1 MSSFYPRDSSTIFR
15 FFSSSTPLFHSKRQ
29 HPMTLQRLLL
39 SGLIVAAAT
48 VGSLDLRS
56 SLSPQVFAADW
67 IGSVST
73 DYFTPLNW
81 SGTALPASG
90 EAVNVGA
97 VSFTNAPVYA
107 GDNTAT
113 PAGIVK
119 VGLASG
125 GAFTVNSGTFGA
137 SNMWL
142 GGVSTALGSQ
152 YPSLTVNGGAIAVNA
167 PFDANAPFT
176 TSYVSGAKSI
186 FTMTAGEVNVSALF
200 LNGNEVLFA
209 ANGALGGN
217 APGTLA
223 TVVMSGG
230 TFTSPGRI
238 RFGRSN
244 SNDPLRDNARAEVT
258 LSGGLMWAKGVD
270 GAGTLNFQGGQV
282 DFTGGVL
289 RGGDMSSNDGFRK
302 LTANAK
308 RGGVDFSGGVLEIIT
323 NVSEGGIYIVP
334 AGVDPTTVNITPFQR
349 GQSRTLGVS
358 GTSDEDRFFTTLTNA
373 AVRCLMTT
381 DPVSGKQQSNGF
393 ASNKGDYNLDGMV
406 NMADYTVWTAQNGN
420 TYSTDPLD
428 ATAVLGYYGGDGN
441 GDGVVNSLDYDV
453 WNSLY
458 GQSTVGGPY
467 VAAQNIAINVGS
479 GTQTQSAAGYP
490 QLTFLSA
497 RDVTKSGAGTVVF
510 DATNTYT
517 GTTFVQQGTLQLA
530 TQTAAN
536 SSRFVPQAGGV
547 LALPSAVSLETTVE
561 GLNPNA
567 GGLTDVASG
576 RMTVSRGLNPA
587 SLVIGLVVGRSGGS
601 FSGTSGITSSTA
613 AAELALGTPRSVGW
627 LDNGDGSVT
636 FAYAAPGDTNIDWT
650 IDVLDAAN
658 FLALG
663 KFDSGSPASW
673 LDGDFNYDG
682 IVDILDASDFF
693 TTGLFNEGNYN
704 LAPAPGGSITAV
716 PEPAVLPLACLLGS
730 FAVII
735 RLRRCGLR
743 GASL

>member
-1 MSSFYPRDSSTIFR
+1 
-15 FFSSSTPLFHSKRQ
+15 
-29 HPMTLQRLLL
+29 MTLRRILL
-39 SGLIVAAAT
+39 SGLFVAAGT

-67 IGSVST
+67 IGGVST
-73 DYFTPLNW
+73 NYFTPGNW
-81 SGTALPASG
+81 SGTAAPASG

-97 VSFTNAPVYA
+97 VPFTNAPVYA

-137 SNMWL
+137 SNVWL

-209 ANGALGGN
+209 ANGSLGGN

-244 SNDPLRDNARAEVT
+244 SNNAANDNARAVVT
-258 LSGGLMWAKGVD
+258 MSGGLMWAKGVD
-270 GAGTLNFQGGQV
+270 GAGTLNFQGGQM
-282 DFTGGVL
+282 DFSGGVL

-302 LTANAK
+302 LTANSL
-308 RGGVDFSGGVLEIIT
+308 RGGIDFTGGVLQVIT
-323 NVSEGGIYIVP
+323 NLSEGGVYIVP
-334 AGVDPTTVNITPFQR
+334 AGVDPSTVTITPFQR

-358 GTSDEDRFFTTLTNA
+358 GTNDDDRFFTTLTNA

-381 DPVSGKQQSNGF
+381 DSVSGKQQSNGF
-393 ASNKGDYNLDGMV
+393 ASIKGDYNLDGMV
-406 NMADYTVWTAQNGN
+406 NMADYTIWTAQNGN

-428 ATAVLGYYGGDGN
+428 ATAVLAYYGADGN

-467 VAAQNIAINVGS
+467 VSAQNIAINVGS
-479 GTQTQSAAGYP
+479 GTQTQSEASYP
-490 QLTFLSA
+490 QLTFLTA
-497 RDVTKSGAGTVVF
+497 RNVTKSGAGTVVF
-510 DATNTYT
+510 NATNTYT
-517 GTTFVQQGTLQLA
+517 GTTFVQQGQLQIA

-547 LALPSAVSLETTVE
+547 LALPTAVSLETTVE
-561 GLNPNA
+561 GLDPNA

-576 RMTVSRGLNPA
+576 RMTVSRGLTA
-587 SLVIGLVVGRSGGS
+587 AGLVTGLVAGRSGGT
-601 FSGTSGITSSTA
+601 FTGTSGITSSTA
-613 AAELALGTPRSVGW
+613 AAELAQSIPRSVGW

-636 FAYAAPGDTNIDWT
+636 FAYAAPGDTNIDWK
-650 IDVLDAAN
+650 IDILDVAN

-663 KFDSGSPASW
+663 KFDSGSPATW
-673 LDGDFNYDG
+673 MEGDFNYDG
-682 IVDILDASDFF
+682 IVDMLDASDFS
-693 TTGLFNEGNYN
+693 TTGLFNQGNYN
-704 LAPAPGGSITAV
+704 LAPAPVGSITAV
-716 PEPAVLPLACLLGS
+716 PEPAVLPLACLFGS
-730 FAVII
+730 FAAII

-743 GASL
+743 GASLS

>member
-1 MSSFYPRDSSTIFR
+1 
-15 FFSSSTPLFHSKRQ
+15 
-29 HPMTLQRLLL
+29 MTLRRILL
-39 SGLIVAAAT
+39 SGLFVAAGT

-67 IGSVST
+67 IGGVST
-73 DYFTPLNW
+73 NYFTPGNW
-81 SGTALPASG
+81 SGTAAPASG

-97 VSFTNAPVYA
+97 VPFTNAPVYA

-137 SNMWL
+137 SNVWL

-209 ANGALGGN
+209 ANGSLGGN

-244 SNDPLRDNARAEVT
+244 SNNAANDNARAVVT
-258 LSGGLMWAKGVD
+258 MSGGLMWAKGVD
-270 GAGTLNFQGGQV
+270 GAGTLNFQGGQM
-282 DFTGGVL
+282 DFSGGVL
-289 RGGDMSSNDGFRK
+289 RGGDMSTNDGFRK
-302 LTANAK
+302 LTANGL
-308 RGGVDFSGGVLEIIT
+308 RGGVDFTGGVLEVIT
-323 NVSEGGIYIVP
+323 NLSEGGVYIVP
-334 AGVDPTTVNITPFQR
+334 AGVDPSTVTITPFQR

-358 GTSDEDRFFTTLTNA
+358 GTNDDDRFFTTLTNA

-381 DPVSGKQQSNGF
+381 DSVSGKQQSNGF
-393 ASNKGDYNLDGMV
+393 ASIKGDYNLDGMV
-406 NMADYTVWTAQNGN
+406 NMADYTIWTAQNGN

-428 ATAVLGYYGGDGN
+428 ATAVLAYYGADGN

-479 GTQTQSAAGYP
+479 GTQTQSEASYP
-490 QLTFLSA
+490 QLTFLTA
-497 RDVTKSGAGTVVF
+497 RNVTKSGAGTVVF
-510 DATNTYT
+510 NATNTYT
-517 GTTFVQQGTLQLA
+517 GTTFVQQGQLQIA

-547 LALPSAVSLETTVE
+547 LALPTAVALETTVE
-561 GLNPNA
+561 GLDPNA

-576 RMTVSRGLNPA
+576 RMTVSRGLTA
-587 SLVIGLVVGRSGGS
+587 AGLVTGLVAGRSGGT
-601 FSGTSGITSSTA
+601 FTGTSGITSSTA
-613 AAELALGTPRSVGW
+613 AAELAQSIPRSVGW

-636 FAYAAPGDTNIDWT
+636 FAYAAPGDTNIDWK
-650 IDVLDAAN
+650 IDILDVAN

-663 KFDSGSPASW
+663 KFDSGSPATW
-673 LDGDFNYDG
+673 MEGDFNYDG
-682 IVDILDASDFF
+682 IVDMLDASDFS
-693 TTGLFNEGNYN
+693 TTGLFNQGNYN
-704 LAPAPGGSITAV
+704 LAPAPVGSITAV

-730 FAVII
+730 FAAII

-743 GASL
+743 GASLS

>member
-1 MSSFYPRDSSTIFR
+1 
-15 FFSSSTPLFHSKRQ
+15 
-29 HPMTLQRLLL
+29 MTLQRLLL

-97 VSFTNAPVYA
+97 VPFTYEPVYA

-142 GGVSTALGSQ
+142 GGVSTALGTR

-209 ANGALGGN
+209 ANGALGGD

-282 DFTGGVL
+282 DFSGGVL

-308 RGGVDFSGGVLEIIT
+308 RGGVDFTGGVLEIIT
-323 NVSEGGIYIVP
+323 NLSEGGIYIVP
-334 AGVDPTTVNITPFQR
+334 AGVDPTTVEITPFQR

-358 GTSDEDRFFTTLTNA
+358 GTADDARFFTTLPSA

-406 NMADYTVWTAQNGN
+406 NMADYTFWTAQNGN
-420 TYSTDPLD
+420 TYSTDPLE
-428 ATAVLGYYGGDGN
+428 ATAVLEYYGADGN

-497 RDVTKSGAGTVVF
+497 RNVTKSGAGTVVF
-510 DATNTYT
+510 NATNTYT

-536 SSRFVPQAGGV
+536 SSRFVPEAGGV
-547 LALPSAVSLETTVE
+547 LALPSAISLETTVE

-576 RMTVSRGLNPA
+576 RMTVSRGLNTA
-587 SLVIGLVVGRSGGS
+587 SLVIGLVMGRSGGS

-663 KFDSGSPASW
+663 KFDSGSPATW

>member
-1 MSSFYPRDSSTIFR
+1 
-15 FFSSSTPLFHSKRQ
+15 
-29 HPMTLQRLLL
+29 MTLQRLLL

-97 VSFTNAPVYA
+97 VPFTYAPVYA

-142 GGVSTALGSQ
+142 GGVSTALGTLF
-152 YPSLTVNGGAIAVNA
+152 PSLTVNGGAIAVNA

-209 ANGALGGN
+209 ANGALGSN

-244 SNDPLRDNARAEVT
+244 GNNPLNDNSRAEVT
-258 LSGGLMWAKGVD
+258 MSGGLMWAKGVD
-270 GAGTLNFQGGQV
+270 GAGTLNFQGGQI
-282 DFTGGVL
+282 DFSGGVL
-289 RGGDMSSNDGFRK
+289 RGGDMSTNDGFRK
-302 LTANAK
+302 LTANGR

-334 AGVDPTTVNITPFQR
+334 AGVDPTTVDITPFQR

-381 DPVSGKQQSNGF
+381 DSVSGKQQSNGF

-428 ATAVLGYYGGDGN
+428 ATAVLGYYGADGN

-490 QLTFLSA
+490 QLTFLTA
-497 RDVTKSGAGTVVF
+497 RNVTKSGAGTVVF
-510 DATNTYT
+510 NATNTYT

-547 LALPSAVSLETTVE
+547 LALPSAISLETTVE

-587 SLVIGLVVGRSGGS
+587 SLVIGLVMGRSGGS

-663 KFDSGSPASW
+663 KFDSGSPATW

-743 GASL
+743 GASV

>member
-1 MSSFYPRDSSTIFR
+1 
-15 FFSSSTPLFHSKRQ
+15 
-29 HPMTLQRLLL
+29 MTLRRILL
-39 SGLIVAAAT
+39 SGLIVAAGT
-48 VGSLDLRS
+48 VGSLHSRS
-56 SLSPQVFAADW
+56 SLSTQVFAADW
-67 IGSVST
+67 NGGVST
-73 DYFTPLNW
+73 DYFTAGNW
-81 SGTALPASG
+81 SGAALPASG

-97 VSFTNAPVYA
+97 VPFTNAPVYA
-107 GDNTAT
+107 GDNTLT

-119 VGLASG
+119 VGLANIGSL
-125 GAFTVNSGTFGA
+125 TVNSGTFRA

-142 GGVSTALGSQ
+142 GGVSTAVGTL
-152 YPSLTVNGGAIAVNA
+152 YPSLTVNGGVTFVDA

-209 ANGALGGN
+209 ANGALGSN
-217 APGTLA
+217 APGTIA
-223 TVVMSGG
+223 TVVMTGG
-230 TFTSPGRI
+230 TFTGPGRI

-244 SNDPLRDNARAEVT
+244 SNNPANDNSRAEVT
-258 LSGGLMWAKGVD
+258 MSGGLMWAKGVD
-270 GAGTLNFQGGQV
+270 GAGTLNFQGGQM
-282 DFTGGVL
+282 DFSGGVL
-289 RGGDMSSNDGFRK
+289 RGGDMSTNDGFRK
-302 LTANAK
+302 LTANGK
-308 RGGVDFSGGVLEIIT
+308 RGGVDFTGGVLQVIT
-323 NVSEGGIYIVP
+323 NLSEGGVYIVP
-334 AGVDPTTVNITPFQR
+334 AGVDPSTVTITPFQR
-349 GQSRTLGVS
+349 GQSRTLGIS
-358 GTSDEDRFFTTLTNA
+358 GTNDDDRFFTTLPNA

-393 ASNKGDYNLDGMV
+393 ASIKGDYNLDGMV
-406 NMADYTVWTAQNGN
+406 NMADYTIWTAQNGN

-428 ATAVLGYYGGDGN
+428 STAVLGYYGADGN

-467 VAAQNIAINVGS
+467 VAAQDIAINVGS

-490 QLTFLSA
+490 QLTFLTA
-497 RDVTKSGAGTVVF
+497 RNVTKSGAGTVIF

-517 GTTFVQQGTLQLA
+517 GTTVVQEGRLQLA

-561 GLNPNA
+561 GLDPNA

-576 RMTVSRGLNPA
+576 RMTVARGLNA
-587 SLVIGLVVGRSGGS
+587 AGLITGLVAGRSGGT
-601 FSGTSGITSSTA
+601 FTGTSGITSSTA
-613 AAELALGTPRSVGW
+613 AAELAQGIPRSVGW

-650 IDVLDAAN
+650 IDILDAAN

-663 KFDSGSPASW
+663 KFDSGSPATW
-673 LDGDFNYDG
+673 MDGDFNYDG

-704 LAPAPGGSITAV
+704 LAPAPVGSITAV
-716 PEPAVLPLACLLGS
+716 PEPAVLPLACVLGS
-730 FAVII
+730 FAAII

-743 GASL
+743 RASLS

>member
-1 MSSFYPRDSSTIFR
+1 
-15 FFSSSTPLFHSKRQ
+15 
-29 HPMTLQRLLL
+29 MTLQRILL
-39 SGLIVAAAT
+39 SGLIVAAGT

-67 IGSVST
+67 NGSVST

-97 VSFTNAPVYA
+97 VPFTNAPVYA

-137 SNMWL
+137 SNVWL
-142 GGVSTALGSQ
+142 GGVSAALGTQ

-186 FTMTAGEVNVSALF
+186 FTMTAGEVNVSAAYVSA
-200 LNGNEVLFA
+200 NEVLFA
-209 ANGALGGN
+209 ANGALGSN

-244 SNDPLRDNARAEVT
+244 SNNAANDNARAVVT
-258 LSGGLMWAKGVD
+258 MSGGLMWAKGVD

-282 DFTGGVL
+282 DFSGGVL

-302 LTANAK
+302 LTANGL
-308 RGGVDFSGGVLEIIT
+308 RGGVDFTGGVLEIIT
-323 NVSEGGIYIVP
+323 NVSEGGVYIVP
-334 AGVDPTTVNITPFQR
+334 AGVDPSTVTITPFQR
-349 GQSRTLGVS
+349 GQARTVGVS
-358 GTSDEDRFFTTLTNA
+358 GTNDDDRFFTTLPNA

-393 ASNKGDYNLDGMV
+393 ASIKGDYNLDGMV

-428 ATAVLGYYGGDGN
+428 ATAVLGYYGADGN

-467 VAAQNIAINVGS
+467 VAAQNITINVGS

-490 QLTFLSA
+490 QLTFLTA
-497 RDVTKSGAGTVVF
+497 RNVTKSGAGTVVF
-510 DATNTYT
+510 NATNTYT
-517 GTTFVQQGTLQLA
+517 GTTFVQQGQLQIA
-530 TQTAAN
+530 TQTAAT

-547 LALPSAVSLETTVE
+547 LALPTAVSLETTVE
-561 GLNPNA
+561 GLDPNA

-576 RMTVSRGLNPA
+576 RMTVSRGLTA
-587 SLVIGLVVGRSGGS
+587 AGLVTGLVAGRSGGT
-601 FSGTSGITSSTA
+601 FTGTSGITSSTA
-613 AAELALGTPRSVGW
+613 AADVAQSIPRTVGW

-650 IDVLDAAN
+650 IDILDASN
-658 FLALG
+658 FLLLG
-663 KFDSGSPASW
+663 KFDSGSPATW
-673 LDGDFNYDG
+673 MDGDFNYDG
-682 IVDILDASDFF
+682 IVDILDAGDFF

-704 LAPAPGGSITAV
+704 LAPAPVGSITAV
-716 PEPAVLPLACLLGS
+716 PEPAVLPLACVLGS
-730 FAVII
+730 FAAII

-743 GASL
+743 GASLS